1 MSAGRKRPAEPEKSH
16 ETKFV
21 VGMYCGAAYHDW
33 AFAGVDGCQVVRLY
47 DVESDMCRLAKLFF
61 DRRRCRGDVVRQLDI
76 RAENVGELV
85 TDVET
90 AVAHADQAWVHVNAG
105 LPCNDGSAANPRRDP
120 SRLMEHVAT
129 FFLVI
134 QRMRARFGK
143 VTWFAENVPVG
154 AFITTMKAL
163 FPECAHEVVD
173 SANFS
178 GEHRN
183 RAYFSSPEFD
193 LTKLQSLTGGCTV
206 EEWFHLDPAAGPY
219 EMRSGTS
226 GSKATARWHGVA
238 RPAPT
243 LTSNGLLARNV
254 RTGEEWRVPTEAMES
269 LRGLPA
275 LPATQVPSISARRA
289 AAARAVSGAV
299 SREIAFQLGALSRD

>member
-1 MSAGRKRPAEPEKSH
+1 
-16 ETKFV
+16 
-21 VGMYCGAAYHDW
+21 
-33 AFAGVDGCQVVRLY
+33 
-47 DVESDMCRLAKLFF
+47 
-61 DRRRCRGDVVRQLDI
+61 
-76 RAENVGELV
+76 
-85 TDVET
+85 
-90 AVAHADQAWVHVNAG
+90 
-105 LPCNDGSAANPRRDP
+105 
-120 SRLMEHVAT
+120 
-129 FFLVI
+129 
-134 QRMRARFGK
+134 
-143 VTWFAENVPVG
+143 
-154 AFITTMKAL
+154 MKAL

-178 GEHRN
+178 GERRK

-254 RTGEEWRVPTEAMES
+254 RTGEEWRVPTQAKES

-275 LPATQVPSISARRA
+275 LPPTQVPSISARRA
-289 AAARAVSGAV
+289 AAGWSGPLRVAPANHPFQPTFGCGVGRHHQLVCAGRASQRAW
-299 SREIAFQLGALSRD
+299 A